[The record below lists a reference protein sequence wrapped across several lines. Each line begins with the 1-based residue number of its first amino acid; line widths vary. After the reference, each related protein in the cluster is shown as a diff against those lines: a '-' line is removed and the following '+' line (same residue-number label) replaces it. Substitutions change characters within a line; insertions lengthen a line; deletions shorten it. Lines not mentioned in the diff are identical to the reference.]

1 MKLTSCRFRPSAT
14 VSVMQHRPCHSR
26 QHSAVPATG
35 LILGVLLAAA
45 FSLAA
50 APAVQ
55 LARDGTAHHS
65 VTTAAQASPR
75 VQAAAKTLAEM
86 LGKISGA
93 KFQTTTGDG
102 QRGLAVGRAG
112 DFPGVNLPLK
122 SDPKDPTLREDY
134 VLRSHANGIWLVGN
148 TDFAV
153 EHAVWDF
160 LHRLGYRQFFPGPH
174 WEIIPTQRELSLA
187 VDVTEHPSY
196 YARRIWYGFGPWD
209 YAAAPYADWCAK
221 NRATSGIALNSGHAY
236 DGILNRNHVEF
247 HAHAEYLGLQ
257 NGERRTSKFCIS
269 NPGLRRLVVAD
280 ALAQFAKNPD
290 ADSVSLDP
298 SDGGG
303 WCECAPCQAMGSV
316 PDRALT
322 LANEAAAAVT
332 AKYGDK
338 FIGMY
343 AYSQHSPPPNIAA
356 HPRVVISIAT
366 AFITGGFSV
375 DQLIDGW
382 QQRAKVLGIREYYS
396 VNTWDRDLPGAA
408 RGGRIQYLKTSIP
421 HFHERGA
428 RFLSAESSDNWGP
441 NGLGY
446 YLAARLLW
454 DVREAGDADALVA
467 DFLDRSF
474 GPVRQP
480 MAEFYKLLTAEK
492 RPPLSDDLVGRLYR
506 RLDEARR
513 GTTDAAIHARLA
525 DLTLYTRYV
534 ELWLDYSTASGP
546 PRQAAF
552 EALIRHAYR
561 MRTTMMIHAKALYRD
576 LAARDKSVAIPKP
589 AVWNIAEGKNPWK
602 SSEAFARSELDD
614 FIRDGIARRKLLDFA
629 AVAFSDNL
637 QPVTK
642 LKLPDTPVGSMGIY
656 SRGTRTYFTWVEQAP
671 AVLKFTATGGLV
683 YGNRGPAKLDLFPI
697 AEPEGKVVAHA
708 EVAPDKAE
716 RAVELRTTFT
726 GLHRLEISDSAAGT
740 QLVWPAGQ
748 PMTLQS
754 SADAP
759 AALHGRWSLWFY
771 VPKGTPIIGG
781 FAAGPGALV
790 NPAGKK
796 VREFDAKPGYFS
808 VPVEMGQDG
817 KLWQFANTAGQR
829 QLLTVPPY
837 LARSPQELLLP
848 REVIEAEGRAGR

>member
-1 MKLTSCRFRPSAT
+1 MAVLNQYGVLQFPARGPHHPSDGLTSAWVAGDSQRFVAGGTIVAGERWGKGWHEIDFVPFPPFRYRQRHATPSLPFPPAFCCPG
-14 VSVMQHRPCHSR
+14 HRIDSR
-26 QHSAVPATG
+26 RFARRR
-35 LILGVLLAAA
+35 L
-45 FSLAA
+45 FLAA

-316 PDRALT
+316 TDRALT
-322 LANEAAAAVT
+322 RQRGRRRGHGED
-332 AKYGDK
+332 GDK

-589 AVWNIAEGKNPWK
+589 AVWNIAEEKIRGKAARLSRAANSTT
-602 SSEAFARSELDD
+602 SSATAS
-614 FIRDGIARRKLLDFA
+614 RDGSSSTSPPWLSATI
-629 AVAFSDNL
+629 SS
-637 QPVTK
+637 P
-642 LKLPDTPVGSMGIY
+642 
-656 SRGTRTYFTWVEQAP
+656 SR
-671 AVLKFTATGGLV
+671 
-683 YGNRGPAKLDLFPI
+683 N
-697 AEPEGKVVAHA
+697 
-708 EVAPDKAE
+708 
-716 RAVELRTTFT
+716 
-726 GLHRLEISDSAAGT
+726 
-740 QLVWPAGQ
+740 
-748 PMTLQS
+748 
-754 SADAP
+754 
-759 AALHGRWSLWFY
+759 
-771 VPKGTPIIGG
+771 
-781 FAAGPGALV
+781 
-790 NPAGKK
+790 
-796 VREFDAKPGYFS
+796 
-808 VPVEMGQDG
+808 
-817 KLWQFANTAGQR
+817 
-829 QLLTVPPY
+829 
-837 LARSPQELLLP
+837 
-848 REVIEAEGRAGR
+848 